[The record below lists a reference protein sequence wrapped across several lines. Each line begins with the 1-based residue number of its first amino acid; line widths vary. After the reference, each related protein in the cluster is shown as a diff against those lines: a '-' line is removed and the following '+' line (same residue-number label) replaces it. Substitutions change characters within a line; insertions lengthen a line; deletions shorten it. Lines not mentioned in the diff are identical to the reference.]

1 MLVWSL
7 VPTVVF
13 SGSALCFSFWLG
25 YIVVYTH
32 IILLWSLYC
41 LWFFFSILR
50 SIYYYVV
57 TGCYRLSS
65 KAFIFYLLIMF
76 LFRFAMLLLSFGCV
90 VALSFR
96 YYSQFLESFFCLLG
110 LLVVVY
116 VVIYSILI
124 LYYLVWRFFS
134 DFISF
139 LAYYISCPL
148 SLIYLRFL
156 FLLYLITIVLY
167 SVNFFV
173 ILCDFF
179 LAFLTFAPYHF
190 RVYSLNKSYFP
201 VDSYLVDIRL
211 YFFIQY
217 FLSFGL
223 VIVSSY
229 YRWPLL
235 FYCFVLI
242 KFFLLSSSYIVG
254 LLSCKARLL
263 FTFSWAYLRL
273 FFSFLMSF
281 LVSQIAPSLIFI
293 V

>member
-25 YIVVYTH
+25 CIVVYTH
-32 IILLWSLYC
+32 TILLWSLYC
-41 LWFFFSILR
+41 MWFFFSILR

-57 TGCYRLSS
+57 IGCYKLSS
-65 KAFIFYLLIMF
+65 KTFIFYLLIMF
-76 LFRFAMLLLSFGCV
+76 IFRFAMLLLSFGCV
-90 VALSFR
+90 VALSLR

-134 DFISF
+134 DFIS
-139 LAYYISCPL
+139 CPL

-179 LAFLTFAPYHF
+179 LAFLTFA
-190 RVYSLNKSYFP
+190 LII
-201 VDSYLVDIRL
+201 LG
-211 YFFIQY
+211 FI
-217 FLSFGL
+217 L
-223 VIVSSY
+223 
-229 YRWPLL
+229 
-235 FYCFVLI
+235 
-242 KFFLLSSSYIVG
+242 
-254 LLSCKARLL
+254 
-263 FTFSWAYLRL
+263 
-273 FFSFLMSF
+273 
-281 LVSQIAPSLIFI
+281 
-293 V
+293 